1 MIRRDLTSTGHRAC
15 DTSSFSRE
23 HSKRKKHDASLN
35 VGLSLQQSVGSDTPK
50 TLIAS
55 IGNANHDE
63 DLVDVLLSAPSMSI
77 EDDFM
82 LERELS
88 RCLSQPWMFADDDI
102 TEAVIMPLNDEP
114 RTDREIMKKVR
125 SVGNFVLVSED
136 PKDMETPFLLS
147 MPYDDDGKEQMTRS
161 PSSDESTD
169 GHFTQ
174 ETREIGPQASKHFK
188 LACLA
193 GYLKSLVEATY
204 SSRHVASG
212 VPCITPKSIEEC
224 LIPRSYAADDLVQCF
239 FDGDKITAV
248 PAGTVSLD

>member
-1 MIRRDLTSTGHRAC
+1 MIRSDLTSTGHRVC

-35 VGLSLQQSVGSDTPK
+35 VGLPLLQSVGSDNVTPEA
-50 TLIAS
+50 LIAS

-63 DLVDVLLSAPSMSI
+63 DLVDVLLSAPSMTV

-88 RCLSQPWMFADDDI
+88 RCLSQPWMFADDDT
-102 TEAVIMPLNDEP
+102 TEAVIMPRNDKP
-114 RTDREIMKKVR
+114 RTGREIMKKVR
-125 SVGNFVLVSED
+125 SIGNFVLVSED

-147 MPYDDDGKEQMTRS
+147 MPYVDDGKEQMTRS

-239 FDGDKITAV
+239 FDGDKIT
-248 PAGTVSLD
+248 GTVSLD